1 MKPTVKVEGITLHR
15 NGKPLTASDIP
26 EGAEITF
33 DRTTGEV
40 TAVRQRVGA
49 RGARVEPGSV
59 RWPPAL
65 RPE

>member
-1 MKPTVKVEGITLHR
+1 MKPTVKFGGITLHR
-15 NGKPLTASDIP
+15 NGKPLTAGDIP

-40 TAVRQRVGA
+40 TAVRQRVEPG
-49 RGARVEPGSV
+49 EPGS
-59 RWPPAL
+59 

>member
-40 TAVRQRVGA
+40 TAVTPPEIASEACLERL
-49 RGARVEPGSV
+49 RG
-59 RWPPAL
+59 
-65 RPE
+65 